1 MSSKDL
7 SPSTYKDEAAMCAG
21 GSDVQAPGTEPSQG
35 FSGAS
40 DSANAP
46 EAQSQSYAEYF
57 AKHLTDKIKTH
68 IESGE
73 DVLTSEEME
82 DILCSECL
90 NLLYP
95 SEVSN
100 VAQRLR

>member
-46 EAQSQSYAEYF
+46 DVSIEIHSFEIDVPYLDL
-57 AKHLTDKIKTH
+57 HL
-68 IESGE
+68 
-73 DVLTSEEME
+73 
-82 DILCSECL
+82 
-90 NLLYP
+90 
-95 SEVSN
+95 
-100 VAQRLR
+100 